1 MGSPRTDR
9 RPQRHR
15 RAGGRAREPS
25 AGRPTDA
32 RRRRQPDTGDGAG
45 CAPPYRTGP
54 APGAPTRS
62 SATSRPRL
70 PTAGCLSDIL
80 PLRRRRPLLPASG
93 RRDEPVP
100 GHRHRPRTAGWTLRD
115 HTRNTPRPS
124 RLSSRPQSHTGG
136 PKGPSSSPGYR
147 PQRRCAGWSTP
158 FPASDPCRRH
168 SRAQGAGRRRRQQ
181 GAWPRSSIGTTA
193 SAQICRI
200 SASVLRLCW
209 HARASRTACVSSE
222 SPRITALAI
231 TPPHPS
237 PRDTTPSERYRAL
250 RGAGQHAASG
260 QEPDHAGHH

>member
-136 PKGPSSSPGYR
+136 PKGPSSSSGYR

-158 FPASDPCRRH
+158 FPASDP
-168 SRAQGAGRRRRQQ
+168 
-181 GAWPRSSIGTTA
+181 PA
-193 SAQICRI
+193 S
-200 SASVLRLCW
+200 
-209 HARASRTACVSSE
+209 
-222 SPRITALAI
+222 
-231 TPPHPS
+231 
-237 PRDTTPSERYRAL
+237 
-250 RGAGQHAASG
+250 
-260 QEPDHAGHH
+260 